1 MRIDFEDWKSEL
13 LAKIDT
19 GLRYGSSLGAD
30 GVEIYLSKT
39 HSLRMNFNSGLID
52 VKQGGSIG
60 VGCRCLSN
68 NKIGFASASGISDSE
83 IKFAVINALDVA
95 KVSQIDSRWVSF
107 VQNPEIGKEG
117 IIDTALLE
125 LSPEE
130 VTKNTLAIY
139 DEAKKY
145 DSRISAVFIDTDVS
159 YGVIAVGN
167 TEGIAKASAS
177 SSFEIETYITASDK
191 GKTKSSYGFKY
202 GRKVPHL
209 EGEGTS
215 VATKAINQLKSKPL
229 NHTGQMKVVLDN
241 SATGFLLQTALSNSI
256 NGKSVVEGRSAFAD
270 KMKEQVGVSFL
281 NIYDD
286 GQLLEHPK
294 TYSIDAEG
302 FPRRKTPI
310 IENGVLQ
317 NYIFDNYYSNIIGSK
332 NTGNAIRE
340 GTQSYESLPEIAL
353 NPFSVDPGS
362 KDLKGLVAEIENGI
376 LINVYM
382 MGLHTANPISGE
394 FSVVAPYVYKIEHGE
409 ITTPLESITVAGNLY
424 KIFNQILAVGNDTDI
439 TYGGKNP
446 SMAFE
451 GFSISG

>member
-19 GLRYGSSLGAD
+19 ELKYGSSLGAD

-39 HSLRMNFNSGLID
+39 NSLHMNFNSGLID

-83 IKFAVINALDVA
+83 IKFAVKTALNVA

-107 VQNPEIGKEG
+107 VQNHETGKEG
-117 IIDTALLE
+117 IIDTAILE

-139 DEAKKY
+139 NEAKKV
-145 DSRISAVFIDTDVS
+145 DSRIGAVMIDTDVS

-167 TEGIAKASAS
+167 TEGIAKASANTS
-177 SSFEIETYITASDK
+177 YEEETYITAADK
-191 GKTKSSYGFKY
+191 GKTKSSIGFSY
-202 GRKVPHL
+202 GRKVPHF
-209 EGEGTS
+209 EDEGTS
-215 VATKAINQLKSKPL
+215 VATKAINLLKSKPL
-229 NHTGQMKVVLDN
+229 NHSGQIKVVLDPM
-241 SATGFLLQTALSNSI
+241 ATGFLIETALSNSI

-270 KMKEQVGVSFL
+270 KMNEQVGVSFL

-286 GQLLEHPK
+286 GQLFEDPK
-294 TYSIDAEG
+294 THSIDTEG
-302 FPRRKTPI
+302 FPCQKTPI
-310 IENGVLQ
+310 IKNGVLQ
-317 NYIFDNYYSNIIGSK
+317 NYIFDNYYSSIYGSK
-332 NTGNAIRE
+332 NTGNARRR
-340 GTQSYESLPEIAL
+340 GHQSYESLPEIAP
-353 NPFSVDPGS
+353 NPFSVDPDS
-362 KDLKGLVAEIENGI
+362 KDLNGLVAEIENGI
-376 LINVYM
+376 LINTYM

-394 FSVVAPYVYKIEHGE
+394 FSVVAPYVHKIEHGE

-424 KIFNQILAVGNDTDI
+424 EIFNQIIAVGNETEL
-439 TYGGKNP
+439 TPSGKIP